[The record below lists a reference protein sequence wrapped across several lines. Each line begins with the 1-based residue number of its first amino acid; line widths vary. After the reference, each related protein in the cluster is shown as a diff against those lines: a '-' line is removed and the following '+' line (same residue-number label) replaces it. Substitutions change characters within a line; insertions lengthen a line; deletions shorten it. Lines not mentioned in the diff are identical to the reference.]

1 MKKIIVKLKENTTE
15 FFKFS
20 GIASSESKDAD
31 GDIIKQH
38 GIDLSL
44 VLNGKAIVNLEHDE
58 PSVGFI
64 EHAEIINNELYI
76 EGIVF
81 NTTVKTNQFYKMLQ
95 KNDPQNPVTLSIEFV
110 NVERAK
116 NNPSIMNQVVLTGV
130 ALIGIRDE
138 PANKDTYAQLLK
150 SIPRA
155 DLFVE
160 LMRRANDSVEFRQKL
175 LKILN
180 MTK

>member
-1 MKKIIVKLKENTTE
+1 MAVMKRITVRLKENTTE

-20 GIASSESKDAD
+20 GIASSESPDTD
-31 GDIIKQH
+31 GDIIKQR

-44 VLNGKAIVNLEHDE
+44 VTNGKAIVNLEHDE
-58 PSVGFI
+58 PSMGFI

-81 NTTVKTNQFYKMLQ
+81 NKTVKSNQFYKMLQ

-110 NVERAK
+110 NVERSEE
-116 NNPSIMNQVVLTGV
+116 NPSIMNQVVLTGV
-130 ALIGIRDE
+130 ALIGIRDD

-150 SIPRA
+150 SIPK
-155 DLFVE
+155 DQLLQE
-160 LMRRANDSVEFRQKL
+160 LLRRASISKVFKARL
-175 LKILN
+175 LKIV
-180 MTK
+180 K